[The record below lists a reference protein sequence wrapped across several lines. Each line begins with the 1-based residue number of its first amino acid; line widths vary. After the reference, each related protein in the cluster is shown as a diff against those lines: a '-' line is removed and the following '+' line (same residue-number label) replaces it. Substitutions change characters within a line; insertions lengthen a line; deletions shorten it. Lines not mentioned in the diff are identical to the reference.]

1 MLCLSRKVGERIVI
15 DGRIVIEVVAITS
28 GNRVRLGISAPSDI
42 GIAREELLADGS
54 DTVPHTGN
62 RLVNAF
68 TNCV

>member
-1 MLCLSRKVGERIVI
+1 MLILSRKMNERIII
-15 DGRIVIEVVAITS
+15 DNKITITVLDI
-28 GNRVRLGISAPSDI
+28 GGGRVRLGISAPSDV

-54 DTVPHTGN
+54 DTVPHKGN